1 MYMIRGRYLSSMDD
15 LGAVLALRRQVF
27 DLGAD
32 ESDRMA
38 VYALAMDQAGE
49 PAGAGRL
56 YIDGDD
62 HFRMDLVGVLPEK
75 RRQGLGDLILRM
87 LLQRALDLNA
97 PAVVIDAPRELH
109 PFFARYGFAAE
120 GASAMRATPSSI
132 DACGGC
138 GGKCCP
144 R

>member
-1 MYMIRGRYLSSMDD
+1 MIRGRYLSSMDD

-62 HFRMDLVGVLPEK
+62 HFRMDLVGPPGK
-75 RRQGLGDLILRM
+75 AGRIGRPD
-87 LLQRALDLNA
+87 
-97 PAVVIDAPRELH
+97 PAH
-109 PFFARYGFAAE
+109 AA
-120 GASAMRATPSSI
+120 ATP
-132 DACGGC
+132 
-138 GGKCCP
+138 
-144 R
+144 

>member
-1 MYMIRGRYLSSMDD
+1 MIRGKYLTSLDD
-15 LGAVLALRRQVF
+15 ITPVLDLRQAVLGQGRDGF
-27 DLGAD
+27 
-32 ESDRMA
+32 DRMA
-38 VYALAMDQAGE
+38 VYALALDEQGC

-62 HFRMDLVGVLPEK
+62 QFRLDALAVLPQR
-75 RRQGLGDLILRM
+75 RRQGLGDLMVRM

-97 PAVVIDAPRELH
+97 PAVVLDAPQDLV
-109 PFFARYGFAAE
+109 PFFSRYGFSPRLE
-120 GASAMRATPSSI
+120 GGMAATPQSI

-138 GGKCCP
+138 SGKC

>member
-1 MYMIRGRYLSSMDD
+1 MIQGKYLSSIDD
-15 LGAVLALRRQVF
+15 LKAVLTLRRQVF

-32 ESDRMA
+32 ENDRMA
-38 VYALAMDQAGE
+38 VYALVMD

-62 HFRMDLVGVLPEK
+62 RFRMDLVGVLPGK

-97 PAVVIDAPRELH
+97 PAIVIDAPRELH
-109 PFFARYGFAAE
+109 PFFARYGFSAKETSA
-120 GASAMRATPSSI
+120 AMRATPASI
-132 DACGGC
+132 DTCCG